1 MGQAVKAEKEDPM
14 ASNPSAPTPPHLHAL
29 VQSVLG
35 AAAGRDTLQILTVL
49 PELETSTDASAGVSR
64 AVFAMAMTAVLFHG
78 LLQRVPTGAAYVA
91 DVKASG
97 GKVMFDH
104 GALRTIR
111 FSDDLPT
118 GELPAGEKA
127 FVRIF
132 RALGYR
138 LAGVYPLDRLGMTG
152 RAYAQ
157 ADFPEAIP
165 QFFLS
170 ELHVERFSSGFQ
182 AAAHRVFD
190 ASRDPLDADTL
201 ATLDLFAAKGEVP
214 FEAAARALPV
224 ITAAFDRHHPEPA
237 LSDYETLL
245 AESAE
250 AAWIATEGCAFNH
263 ATDRVPDVDALAAA
277 QRALGRPIKDAVEVS
292 GSGRVRQTAFK
303 ADPVL
308 RGFWAE
314 DGSRIERPT
323 PGSFYEF
330 ISRDADPDASGPDGP
345 SLDLR
350 FDSSNAQGIF
360 KMTAEAN
367 AAA

>member
-1 MGQAVKAEKEDPM
+1 MSP
-14 ASNPSAPTPPHLHAL
+14 APQLQAL

-35 AAAGRDTLQILTVL
+35 EAVGRDTLNILTL
-49 PELETSTDASAGVSR
+49 PPELLTLHETSAGVSR
-64 AVFAMAMTAVLFHG
+64 AAFAMAMTAVLFHD
-78 LLQRVPTGAAYVA
+78 LLARVPTGAAYVA
-91 DVKASG
+91 DVRAAG
-97 GKVMFDH
+97 GKVTFDH

-111 FSDDLPT
+111 FADGPT
-118 GELPAGEKA
+118 GALPPGEQA

-132 RALGYR
+132 AALGYR

-152 RAYAQ
+152 RAYAH
-157 ADFPEAIP
+157 ADLPEGIP

-170 ELHVERFSSGFQ
+170 ELHVERFTSAFQ

-190 ASRDPLDADTL
+190 ASRDPLDAATV
-201 ATLDLFAAKGEVP
+201 ATLEAFAADGAVP
-214 FEAAARALPV
+214 FEAARRALPV
-224 ITAAFDRHHPEPA
+224 VVAAFDRHHPEPA
-237 LSDYETLL
+237 LSDYDTLL

-263 ATDRVPDVDALAAA
+263 ATDRVPHVEALAAA
-277 QRALGRPIKDAVEVS
+277 QRAQGRPIKDAVEVS

-308 RGFWAE
+308 RGFRAE
-314 DGSRIERPT
+314 DGGRVERRV

-330 ISRDADPDASGPDGP
+330 ISRDPDPESESGG
-345 SLDLR
+345 LDLR

-360 KMTAEAN
+360 KMTAKAN
-367 AAA
+367 VPA

>member
-1 MGQAVKAEKEDPM
+1 MP
-14 ASNPSAPTPPHLHAL
+14 STPSAQTLAKTSPPLQAL

-35 AAAGRDTLQILTVL
+35 EAEGRNTLDILIL
-49 PELETSTDASAGVSR
+49 PHELLKPQDACVGVSR
-64 AVFAMAMTAVLFHG
+64 AAFAMAMTAVLFHG
-78 LLQRVPTGAAYVA
+78 LLARVPTGAAYVA
-91 DVKASG
+91 DLRAAG

-111 FSDDLPT
+111 FAEGPT
-118 GELPAGEKA
+118 GGLPAGEQA

-132 RALGYR
+132 TALGYR

-157 ADFPEAIP
+157 ADLPEAIP

-170 ELHVERFSSGFQ
+170 ELHVERFSAAFQ

-190 ASRDPLDADTL
+190 ASREPLDA
-201 ATLDLFAAKGEVP
+201 ATLSTLERFAADGHVP
-214 FEAAARALPV
+214 FEAARRALPV
-224 ITAAFDRHHPEPA
+224 IVAAFDRHHPEPTV
-237 LSDYETLL
+237 SDYEALL

-263 ATDRVPDVDALAAA
+263 ATDRVPDVEALAAA
-277 QRALGRPIKDAVEVS
+277 QRARGRPIKEAVEVS

-308 RGFWAE
+308 RGFRAE
-314 DGSRIERPT
+314 DGTRIERQV

-330 ISRDADPDASGPDGP
+330 ISRDADPERAG
-345 SLDLR
+345 LDLR
-350 FDSSNAQGIF
+350 FDASNAQGIF
-360 KMTAEAN
+360 KMTAKAG
-367 AAA
+367 AFT

>member
-1 MGQAVKAEKEDPM
+1 MIPPPRPPQE
-14 ASNPSAPTPPHLHAL
+14 PTPPQPAQPPLQAL

-35 AAAGRDTLQILTVL
+35 VKAGRETLQILTL
-49 PELETSTDASAGVSR
+49 PVELQGSQDAAPGVSR
-64 AVFAMAMTAVLFHG
+64 ATFAMAVTAVLFHG
-78 LLQRVPTGAAYVA
+78 LLDRVPTAAAYVA
-91 DVKASG
+91 DVRAADA
-97 GKVMFDH
+97 KVIFDH

-111 FSDDLPT
+111 FADGPT
-118 GELPAGEKA
+118 GALPAGEQA

-132 RALGYR
+132 TALGYR

-157 ADFPEAIP
+157 VDFPEAIP

-170 ELHVERFSSGFQ
+170 ELHVERFSKAFQ

-190 ASRDPLDADTL
+190 PSRDPLDAATL
-201 ATLDLFAAKGEVP
+201 ATLELFAQDGAVS
-214 FEAAARALPV
+214 FEAARRALPV
-224 ITAAFDRHHPEPA
+224 IVGAFDRHHPEPA
-237 LSDYETLL
+237 LSDYEVLL
-245 AESAE
+245 SESAE

-263 ATDRVPDVDALAAA
+263 ATDRVGDVEGLAAA

-303 ADPVL
+303 ADSVL
-308 RGFWAE
+308 RGFRAE
-314 DGSRIERPT
+314 DGTRVERQV

-330 ISRDADPDASGPDGP
+330 ISRDADPQGGG
-345 SLDLR
+345 LDLR

-360 KMTAEAN
+360 KMTAKADVLV
-367 AAA
+367 

>member
-1 MGQAVKAEKEDPM
+1 
-14 ASNPSAPTPPHLHAL
+14 L

-35 AAAGRDTLQILTVL
+35 VDAGRDTLEILALL
-49 PELETSTDASAGVSR
+49 PELLHPKAPSASVRR
-64 AVFAMAMTAVLFHG
+64 AEFAMAMTAVLFHG
-78 LLQRVPTGAAYVA
+78 LLARVPTGAAYVA
-91 DVKASG
+91 DVRAAG

-111 FSDDLPT
+111 FGDGPT
-118 GELPAGEKA
+118 GGLPAGEQA

-132 RALGYR
+132 TALGYR
-138 LAGVYPLDRLGMTG
+138 LAGVYPLDRLRMTG

-170 ELHVERFSSGFQ
+170 ELHVERFSPAFQ
-182 AAAHRVFD
+182 AAAHRIFD
-190 ASRDPLDADTL
+190 PSRDPLDA
-201 ATLDLFAAKGEVP
+201 ATLSTLEAFAADGEVS
-214 FEAAARALPV
+214 FVAARRALPIIV
-224 ITAAFDRHHPEPA
+224 AAFDRHHPEPA
-237 LSDYETLL
+237 LRDYETLL

-263 ATDRVPDVDALAAA
+263 ATDRVPDVDSLAAD
-277 QRALGRPIKDAVEVS
+277 QRAQGRPIKDAVEVS
-292 GSGRVRQTAFK
+292 RSGRVRQTAFK

-308 RGFWAE
+308 RGFRAE
-314 DGSRIERPT
+314 DGTRAERQV

-330 ISRDADPDASGPDGP
+330 ISRDADPDAQG
-345 SLDLR
+345 LDLR

-360 KMTAEAN
+360 KMTAKAN
-367 AAA
+367 VLA

>member
-1 MGQAVKAEKEDPM
+1 
-14 ASNPSAPTPPHLHAL
+14 L

-35 AAAGRDTLQILTVL
+35 EDEGRDTLGLLTL
-49 PELETSTDASAGVSR
+49 PPELLRPQDPSTAVSR
-64 AVFAMAMTAVLFHG
+64 AVFAMAMTAVLFHD
-78 LLQRVPTGAAYVA
+78 LLARVPTGAAYVA
-91 DVKASG
+91 DVRAAQ
-97 GKVMFDH
+97 GKVTFDH

-111 FSDDLPT
+111 FADGPT
-118 GELPAGEKA
+118 GALPPGEQA

-132 RALGYR
+132 TALGYR

-157 ADFPEAIP
+157 ADLPEAIP

-170 ELHVERFSSGFQ
+170 ELHVERFSPAFQ

-190 ASRDPLDADTL
+190 ASREPLDA
-201 ATLDLFAAKGEVP
+201 ATLSTLERFAAQGEVP
-214 FEAAARALPV
+214 LEAAQRALPGV
-224 ITAAFDRHHPEPA
+224 VGTFDRHHPEPT
-237 LSDYETLL
+237 LSDYEILL

-263 ATDRVPDVDALAAA
+263 ATDRVPNVEALAAA
-277 QRALGRPIKDAVEVS
+277 QRAQGRPIKDAVEVS
-292 GSGRVRQTAFK
+292 RSGRVRQTAFR

-308 RGFWAE
+308 RGFRAE
-314 DGSRIERPT
+314 DGARVERQV

-330 ISRDADPDASGPDGP
+330 ISRDIDPEAKG
-345 SLDLR
+345 LDLR

-360 KMTAEAN
+360 KMTAEAKVL
-367 AAA
+367 A

>member
-1 MGQAVKAEKEDPM
+1 MIA
-14 ASNPSAPTPPHLHAL
+14 TPPLHAL
-29 VQSVLG
+29 VQSALG
-35 AAAGRDTLQILTVL
+35 EKKGRDTLEILTL
-49 PELETSTDASAGVSR
+49 PPQLLKPQDASKGVSR
-64 AVFAMAMTAVLFHG
+64 AAFAMAMTAVLFHD
-78 LLQRVPTGAAYVA
+78 LLARAPTGAAYVA
-91 DVKASG
+91 DVRAAG

-111 FSDDLPT
+111 FADGPT
-118 GELPAGEKA
+118 GGLPPGEQA

-132 RALGYR
+132 TALGYR

-157 ADFPEAIP
+157 GDFPEAIP

-170 ELHVERFSSGFQ
+170 ELHVERFGGAFQ

-190 ASRDPLDADTL
+190 ASRDPLDA
-201 ATLDLFAAKGEVP
+201 ATLSTLETFAADGEAP
-214 FEAAARALPV
+214 FEAARRALPEIV
-224 ITAAFDRHHPEPA
+224 AAFGRNHPEPA

-263 ATDRVPDVDALAAA
+263 ATDRVADVEALAAA
-277 QRALGRPIKDAVEVS
+277 QRAQGRPIKEAVEVS

-308 RGFWAE
+308 RRFLGD
-314 DGSRIERPT
+314 DGAWVERQV

-330 ISRDADPDASGPDGP
+330 ITRDADPEAKG
-345 SLDLR
+345 LDLR

-360 KMTAEAN
+360 KMTAKAI
-367 AAA
+367 ALA